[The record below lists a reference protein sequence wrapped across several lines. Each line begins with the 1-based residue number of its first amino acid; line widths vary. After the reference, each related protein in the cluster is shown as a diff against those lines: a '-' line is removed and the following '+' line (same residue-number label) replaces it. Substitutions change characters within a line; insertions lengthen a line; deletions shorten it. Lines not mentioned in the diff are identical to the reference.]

1 MKKISFLF
9 LQKVHLVTAKLRII
23 NVMINNLISFKR
35 TRLIMTIGAC
45 LIAITGCSP
54 LKVINAIVP
63 EGDVIVDADQVYGPH
78 PRQKL
83 DIYRPTKAD
92 VALPTVVFFY
102 GGSWKRGNR
111 VDYAFAG
118 QALANQGF
126 VVAVADYRT
135 YPEVKFPAFVDD
147 AAKAVTWM
155 NKNAARFGGKTEDI
169 HLIGHSAGAHIASFL
184 ALDVSFLKNAG
195 ADRSILGRW
204 VGLSG
209 PYAFYPSEV
218 RSVRDIFSDTP
229 EDQARPITFAD
240 AGTPPALLLHGAD
253 DTTVLPKNSTQLAKA
268 LRDVGVK
275 AHAFMYDGVGH
286 APLVLS
292 LSPPF
297 TGIAPTLN
305 DVTAFFKTGKI
316 PVETIEASR

>member
-1 MKKISFLF
+1 MRM
-9 LQKVHLVTAKLRII
+9 LVMMFSNFKSA
-23 NVMINNLISFKR
+23 NL
-35 TRLIMTIGAC
+35 TRLGLLVCAC
-45 LIAITGCSP
+45 VFALTGCSP
-54 LKVINAIVP
+54 LKIVNAIVP
-63 EGDVIVDADQVYGPH
+63 EGDVVVDADMAYGAH

-83 DIYRPTKAD
+83 DIYRPAKAEG
-92 VALPTVVFFY
+92 LIPTVVFLY

-111 VDYAFAG
+111 LDYAFVG

-135 YPEVKFPAFVDD
+135 YPEIKFPTFVDD
-147 AAKAVTWM
+147 AAEAVAWVSE
-155 NKNAARFGGKTEDI
+155 NAGAFGGKTNDI
-169 HLIGHSAGAHIASFL
+169 HLIGHSAGAHIAAFL
-184 ALDVSFLKNAG
+184 ALDDSYLKNAG
-195 ADRSILGRW
+195 TNRRILGRW
-204 VGLSG
+204 VGLAG

-229 EDQARPITFAD
+229 EDQARPIMFAD
-240 AGTPPALLLHGAD
+240 AGTPSALLLHGAD

-275 AHAFMYDGVGH
+275 AHTFMYEGVGH

-297 TGIAPTLN
+297 TGIASTLS
-305 DVTAFFKTGKI
+305 DTTAFFKTGKV
-316 PVETIEASR
+316 PVKTLEASR

>member
-1 MKKISFLF
+1 MKFFSLLSIFHAHPNKP
-9 LQKVHLVTAKLRII
+9 KLR
-23 NVMINNLISFKR
+23 MISMMFSKFKSASFI
-35 TRLIMTIGAC
+35 RLGILTCAC
-45 LIAITGCSP
+45 VIAVTGCSP

-63 EGDVIVDADQVYGPH
+63 EGDVVVEVDQSYGAH

-83 DIYRPTKAD
+83 DIYRPAKAEGP
-92 VALPTVVFFY
+92 VPTIVFFY

-111 VDYAFAG
+111 ADYAFVG
-118 QALANQGF
+118 QALANEGF
-126 VVAVADYRT
+126 MVAVADYRT
-135 YPEVKFPAFVDD
+135 YPEVKFPTFVDD
-147 AAKAVTWM
+147 AAEAVAWISR
-155 NKNAARFGGKTEDI
+155 NADEFGGKTDDI
-169 HLIGHSAGAHIASFL
+169 HLIGHSAGAHIAAFL
-184 ALDVSFLKNAG
+184 ALDGTYLKT
-195 ADRSILGRW
+195 ADTDRRILGRW
-204 VGLSG
+204 AGLAG

-229 EDQARPITFAD
+229 EDTARPITFVD

-305 DVTAFFKTGKI
+305 DVTAFFKTGKV
-316 PVETIEASR
+316 PVKTIEASR

>member
-1 MKKISFLF
+1 MMSMMSTKLKSAKFIRFGIVSF
-9 LQKVHLVTAKLRII
+9 
-23 NVMINNLISFKR
+23 
-35 TRLIMTIGAC
+35 AC
-45 LIAITGCSP
+45 MLAITGCSP

-63 EGDVIVDADQVYGPH
+63 EGDVIVEADMAYGPH
-78 PRQKL
+78 LRQKL
-83 DIYRPTKAD
+83 DIYRPTNAENT
-92 VALPTVVFFY
+92 LPTIVFFY

-111 VDYAFAG
+111 IDYAFVG

-135 YPEVKFPAFVDD
+135 YPDVKFPAFVDD
-147 AAKAVTWM
+147 AADAVAWVS
-155 NKNAARFGGKTEDI
+155 KNASRFGGKADDI
-169 HLIGHSAGAHIASFL
+169 HLIGHSAGAHIAALL
-184 ALDVSFLKNAG
+184 ALDGSYLNSAG
-195 ADRSILGRW
+195 TDRNILGRW
-204 VGLSG
+204 VGLAG
-209 PYAFYPSEV
+209 PYAFYPSQV
-218 RSVRDIFSDTP
+218 PSVRDIFADTT

-240 AGTPPALLLHGAD
+240 AGTASALLLHGAD

-305 DVTAFFKTGKI
+305 DAAAFFKTGKI
-316 PVETIEASR
+316 PVKTIEASR

>member
-1 MKKISFLF
+1 MIKK
-9 LQKVHLVTAKLRII
+9 
-23 NVMINNLISFKR
+23 LILEKQSR
-35 TRLIMTIGAC
+35 R
-45 LIAITGCSP
+45 AILSGLMMFMVTGCSP

-63 EGDVIVDADQVYGPH
+63 EGDVIVDADHAYGSNL
-78 PRQKL
+78 RQKL
-83 DIYRPTKAD
+83 DIYRPAKSEA
-92 VALPTVVFFY
+92 AMPTVVFFY

-111 VDYAFAG
+111 ADYAFVG

-135 YPEVKFPAFVDD
+135 YPEVKFPTFVND
-147 AAKAVTWM
+147 AAEAVSWVS
-155 NKNAARFGGKTEDI
+155 KNIERFGGQASDI

-184 ALDVSFLKNAG
+184 ALDENYLRRAG
-195 ADRSILGRW
+195 SDRHILGSW
-204 VGLSG
+204 VGLAG

-218 RSVRDIFSDTP
+218 RSVRDIFANTP
-229 EDQARPITFAD
+229 EDQARPVTFAD

-253 DTTVLPKNSTQLAKA
+253 DTTVYPKNSTQLAKA

-275 AHAFMYDGVGH
+275 AHAYMYDGVGH

-297 TGIAPTLN
+297 KGIASILD
-305 DVTAFFKTGKI
+305 DVTAFFKTGKV
-316 PVETIEASR
+316 PVKTLEASR

>member
-1 MKKISFLF
+1 MCVMFKK
-9 LQKVHLVTAKLRII
+9 LVLEKQSR
-23 NVMINNLISFKR
+23 R
-35 TRLIMTIGAC
+35 
-45 LIAITGCSP
+45 AILSGLLMFAVTGCSP

-63 EGDVIVDADQVYGPH
+63 EGDVIVDADQAYGSN

-83 DIYRPTKAD
+83 DIYRPANVD
-92 VALPTVVFFY
+92 AAMPTVVFFY

-111 VDYAFAG
+111 ADYAFVG

-135 YPEVKFPAFVDD
+135 YPEVKFPTFVDD
-147 AAKAVTWM
+147 AADAVAWVSQ
-155 NKNAARFGGKTEDI
+155 NIDRYGGQATDI

-184 ALDVSFLKNAG
+184 ALDETYLKNAG
-195 ADRSILGRW
+195 ADRSILGSW
-204 VGLSG
+204 VGLAG

-218 RSVRDIFSDTP
+218 RSVRDIFADTP
-229 EDQARPITFAD
+229 EDQARPVTFAD

-253 DTTVLPKNSTQLAKA
+253 DTTVYPKNSTQLAKA

-275 AHAFMYDGVGH
+275 ADAYMYDGVGH

-297 TGIAPTLN
+297 TAIAPTLD
-305 DVTAFFKTGKI
+305 DVTAFFRTGKV
-316 PVETIEASR
+316 PVKTLEASR

>member
-1 MKKISFLF
+1 MA
-9 LQKVHLVTAKLRII
+9 TC
-23 NVMINNLISFKR
+23 
-35 TRLIMTIGAC
+35 AC
-45 LIAITGCSP
+45 VLALASCSP

-63 EGDVIVDADQVYGPH
+63 EGDVIVEAGQSYGSH

-83 DIYRPTKAD
+83 DIYRPKNAENT
-92 VALPTVVFFY
+92 LPSVVFFY

-111 VDYAFAG
+111 IDYAFVG
-118 QALANQGF
+118 QSLANQGF
-126 VVAVADYRT
+126 LVAVADYRT

-147 AAKAVTWM
+147 AADAVAWLSE
-155 NKNAARFGGKTEDI
+155 NASRFGGKADDI
-169 HLIGHSAGAHIASFL
+169 HLIGHSAGAHIAAFL
-184 ALDVSFLKNAG
+184 ALDGSYLRNAG
-195 ADRSILGRW
+195 TDRSILGRW
-204 VGLSG
+204 VGLAG

-229 EDQARPITFAD
+229 EDQARPIMFAD
-240 AGTPPALLLHGAD
+240 ADTPSALLLHGAN
-253 DTTVLPKNSTQLAKA
+253 DTTVYPGNSTQLAKA

-305 DVTAFFKTGKI
+305 DTTAFFKTGKV
-316 PVETIEASR
+316 PVKTIEASR

>member
-1 MKKISFLF
+1 MISMMYSKIKSAKLIRFGSLI
-9 LQKVHLVTAKLRII
+9 LVCVLVTA
-23 NVMINNLISFKR
+23 
-35 TRLIMTIGAC
+35 
-45 LIAITGCSP
+45 GCSP
-54 LKVINAIVP
+54 LKIVNAIVP
-63 EGDVIVDADQVYGPH
+63 EGNVIADADHAYGSH

-83 DIYRPTKAD
+83 DIYQPANAETI
-92 VALPTVVFFY
+92 LPTIVFFY

-111 VDYAFAG
+111 LDYAFVG

-135 YPEVKFPAFVDD
+135 YPDVKFPTFVDD
-147 AAKAVTWM
+147 AADAVAWIS
-155 NKNAARFGGKTEDI
+155 KNAARFGGQSDDI
-169 HLIGHSAGAHIASFL
+169 HLIGHSAGAHIAAFL
-184 ALDVSFLKNAG
+184 ALDGSYLKNAG
-195 ADRSILGRW
+195 TDRSILGRW
-204 VGLSG
+204 VGLAG
-209 PYAFYPSEV
+209 PYAFYPSQV
-218 RSVRDIFSDTP
+218 RSVRDIFADTP

-286 APLVLS
+286 APMVLS

-305 DVTAFFKTGKI
+305 YATAFFKTGKV
-316 PVETIEASR
+316 PVKTIEASR